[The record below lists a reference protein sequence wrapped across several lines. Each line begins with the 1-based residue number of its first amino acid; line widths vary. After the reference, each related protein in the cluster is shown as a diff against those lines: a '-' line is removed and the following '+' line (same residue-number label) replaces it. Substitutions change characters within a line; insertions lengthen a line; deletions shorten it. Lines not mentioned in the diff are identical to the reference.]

1 MGRALFLV
9 FSVAYL
15 SVFSQIGPRVW
26 QDHLSLNSCISVAKL
41 GSKIYGA
48 NSIGVVWF
56 DESELSPQSLTKIN
70 GLNDVSPKLL
80 RANPYNNKLLVLY
93 ESCNIDVIDQNEH
106 ITNYA
111 DFKLKLL
118 NGKKSINEA
127 VFRKQYAY
135 LACGF
140 GIVVFD
146 TEKMEVKDTYIIG
159 QGGADLEVYQ
169 VALNDS
175 LIFAATPKGLYRSN
189 YLTKDL
195 SNFNNWKP
203 TSGLPLGAYSGVV
216 SAGGI
221 IVAAYSAN
229 KADPSI
235 TLKDSLFRLRNN
247 VWDRMDTGKYTVYKM
262 FMASDTLFSFL
273 DDNGLKIVNVKS
285 NVPVNYITSFN
296 GKEARIRD
304 TYYGKDHVSNLA
316 YWVADFNNGLYQ
328 TYSYWPFYEQF
339 PVRRAGINRAFV
351 NSIDI
356 YNGKVGIS
364 PSRPDDGGGSLYT
377 DEGVN
382 VLDKGEWTYVKDK
395 DTARHTDTRI
405 LDITGILFDRQDP
418 THMWVTSWF
427 SGLLEYKNNKL
438 QRIYNAS
445 NTPSI
450 QEVNPANP
458 RCIGMAMDGD
468 GNLWF
473 ATSDVTSY
481 INVRKKN
488 GVFQHYDF
496 GVGRFTRKL
505 LVDKNNMVWALHE
518 REGGITVLK
527 HNNFGVPTSKL
538 LTKDVNN
545 GNIQSNSV
553 YSIAED
559 KDGKIWIGTSAGVAV
574 FYNPS
579 SIFTSSSFDAQPIK
593 IVQDG
598 NVELLLSKEVVTA
611 IAVDGAN
618 NKWMGT
624 QSGGVYCFSPDGLQQ
639 IYHFTKDNSP
649 LYSNFIMDINYDET
663 TGDMYFGTDLG
674 LQSYRSPILEGVEQY
689 NGIVA
694 YPNPVKPNYLGT
706 VFVRGLIDNSIVK
719 IADESGNIVWETKSH
734 GGQVEWGL
742 TSFSGNRVAPG
753 VYLVY
758 TTSTDAEQKAVTK
771 ILVIN

>member
-1 MGRALFLV
+1 MGRVLFLV
-9 FSVAYL
+9 FSVAYF
-15 SVFSQIGPRVW
+15 SVFSQIGPRMW
-26 QDHLSLNSCISVAKL
+26 QDHISLNSCVSVAKL
-41 GSKIYGA
+41 GSKIYAA

-70 GLNDVSPKLL
+70 GLNDVTPKLL

-93 ESCNIDVIDQNEH
+93 ENCNIDIIDKNGN

-118 NGKKSINEA
+118 NGKKTINEA

-159 QGGADLEVYQ
+159 QAGADLEVYQ
-169 VALNDS
+169 LAFNDS
-175 LIFAATPKGLYRSN
+175 LIFAATPKGLYWSN
-189 YLTKDL
+189 HLTKDL
-195 SNFNNWKP
+195 SNFNNWKLV
-203 TSGLPLGAYSGVV
+203 SGLPVGAYSGVV
-216 SAGGI
+216 AVGKN
-221 IVAAYSAN
+221 IVAAYSQN
-229 KADPSI
+229 KTDNVTI
-235 TLKDSLFRLRNN
+235 LKDSLFRLRNN
-247 VWDRMDTGKYTVYKM
+247 TWDRMDTSKYTVYRLL
-262 FMASDTLFSFL
+262 MASDTLFSIL
-273 DDNGLKIVNVKS
+273 DDYGVKIMNIKTDITS
-285 NVPVNYITSFN
+285 NYITSFN
-296 GKEARIRD
+296 GANVKIRD
-304 TYYGKDHVSNLA
+304 VYFGRDYASNLA
-316 YWVADFNNGLYQ
+316 YWVADYYNGLYQ
-328 TYSYWPFYEQF
+328 TYSYWPFYLQY
-339 PVRRAGINRAFV
+339 PVRRAGINRAIV

-356 YNGKVGIS
+356 YNGKVGVS
-364 PSRPDDGGGSLYT
+364 PSHPDDGGGSIYT

-382 VLDKGEWTYVKDK
+382 VLDKGEWTYIKDK
-395 DTARHTDTRI
+395 DTYRPNDDRV
-405 LDITGILFDRQDP
+405 LDITGVLFDRQDP
-418 THMWVTSWF
+418 TRMWVTSWF
-427 SGLLEYKNNKL
+427 SGLMEYKNNKL
-438 QRIYNAS
+438 VNIYNAT
-445 NTPSI
+445 NTPMKEINTFS
-450 QEVNPANP
+450 P
-458 RCIGMAMDGD
+458 RCISPTMDTD

-473 ATSDVTSY
+473 ATSDVPTY
-481 INVRKKN
+481 INVRRKN
-488 GVFQHYDF
+488 GAFQTYDF
-496 GVGRFTRKL
+496 SVGRFTRKL
-505 LVDKNNMVWALHE
+505 LVDKNNLVWALHE

-527 HNNFGVPTSKL
+527 HNNFGVPSYKV

-559 KDGKIWIGTSAGVAV
+559 KDGKIWIGTAAGVAV

-579 SIFTSSSFDAQPIK
+579 NIFSSSNFDAQPIK

-598 NVELLLSKEVVTA
+598 NVELLLSKEAVTS

-663 TGDMYFGTDLG
+663 TGDMYFGTDIG
-674 LQSYRSPILEGVEQY
+674 LQSYRSPILEGVAQY
-689 NGIVA
+689 NGVVA
-694 YPNPVKPNYLGT
+694 YPNPVRPNYLGT

-742 TSFSGNRVAPG
+742 NSFSGNRVAPG

>member
-1 MGRALFLV
+1 MGRVLFLV
-9 FSVAYL
+9 FSVAYF

-26 QDHLSLNSCISVAKL
+26 QDHLSLNSCISVTKL

-56 DESELSPQSLTKIN
+56 EESELSPQSLTKIN
-70 GLNDVSPKLL
+70 GLNDVSVKLL
-80 RANPYNNKLLVLY
+80 RANAYNKKLLVLY
-93 ESCNIDVIDQNEH
+93 ENCNIDVIDNNGN

-146 TEKMEVKDTYIIG
+146 TEKLEVKDTYIIG
-159 QGGADLEVYQ
+159 QGGSELEVYQ

-175 LIFAATPKGLYRSN
+175 LIFAATPKGLFWSN
-189 YLTKDL
+189 HLTKDL
-195 SNFNNWKP
+195 SNFNNWKLAP
-203 TSGLPLGAYSGVV
+203 TLPIGAYCGVV
-216 SAGGI
+216 SVGGT
-221 IVAAYSAN
+221 IVAAYSEN

-235 TLKDSLFRLRNN
+235 TLKDSLFRLKSA
-247 VWDRMDTGKYTVYKM
+247 VWDRMDTGKFTIYKLLM
-262 FMASDTLFSFL
+262 TNDTLYSCV
-273 DDNGLKIVNVKS
+273 DDNGLKVVNVKTNLS
-285 NVPVNYITSFN
+285 LNYITSFN
-296 GKEARIRD
+296 GASIKVADAYFGRD
-304 TYYGKDHVSNLA
+304 HASNLA
-316 YWVADFNNGLYQ
+316 YWVADRYNGLYQ
-328 TYSYWPFYEQF
+328 TYSYWPYYTQD
-339 PVRRAGINRAFV
+339 PVRRGGINQAFI

-356 YNGKVGIS
+356 YNGKVGVS
-364 PSRPDDGGGSLYT
+364 PSRPDDGGGSIYT

-395 DTARHTDTRI
+395 DPNRAGDDRV
-405 LDITGILFDRQDP
+405 LDITGVLFDRQDP
-418 THMWVTSWF
+418 TRMWVTSWF
-427 SGLLEYKNNKL
+427 SGLMEYKNNKL
-438 QRIYNAS
+438 VNIYNAA
-445 NTPSI
+445 NTPMI
-450 QEVNPANP
+450 KEVNPFNP
-458 RCIGMAMDGD
+458 RCISPTMDSD

-473 ATSDVTSY
+473 ATSDVSSY

-488 GVFQHYDF
+488 GTFQSYDF

-505 LVDKNNMVWALHE
+505 LVDKNNFVWALHE

-527 HNNFGVPTSKL
+527 HNNFGQPASKL

-579 SIFTSSSFDAQPIK
+579 SIFNSSSFDAQPIK

-663 TGDMYFGTDLG
+663 TGDLYFGTDIG

-689 NGIVA
+689 NGVVA
-694 YPNPVKPNYLGT
+694 YPNPVRPGYLGT

-719 IADESGNIVWETKSH
+719 IADESGNVVWETKSH

-742 TSFSGNRVAPG
+742 TSFSGNRVTPG